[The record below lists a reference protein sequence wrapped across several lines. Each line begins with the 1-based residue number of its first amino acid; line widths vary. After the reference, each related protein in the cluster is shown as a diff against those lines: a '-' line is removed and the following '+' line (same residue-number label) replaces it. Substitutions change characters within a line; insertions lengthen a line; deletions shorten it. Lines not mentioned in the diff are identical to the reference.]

1 MPTSRPSLAE
11 VRAVTQAGVLERRS
25 AEHWAGRL
33 YMRGVSGHVTR
44 WVVSTRALDRVT
56 PDQLTLLMIV
66 VGLAAAAGVALSATL
81 WAALAACLGIQV
93 YLLLDCVD
101 GEVARWRRT
110 TSARGVY
117 LDRLG
122 HHVVEGALVVA
133 LGFRAAG
140 GVLGRSAGEGG
151 LLAAGASWWMVLGA
165 GTALLVIVGKLESDL
180 VVVAR
185 ATAGLP
191 QDPEAD
197 PTSSV
202 GSVRR
207 LRRVF
212 AVLPLHR
219 LIGAVELSLLLVL
232 AAVIDG
238 LRGDLLATQVLL
250 VVTAVVALVVALG
263 HPITIL
269 TSRRLR

>member
-1 MPTSRPSLAE
+1 MSTSRPSLAE

-44 WVVSTRALDRVT
+44 WVVSSRALDRVT
-56 PDQLTLLMIV
+56 PDQLTVLMII
-66 VGLAAAAGVALSATL
+66 VGLVAALLVALWPAL
-81 WAALAACLGIQV
+81 WIAVVAALGIQL

-110 TSARGVY
+110 TSPRGVY

-140 GVLGRSAGEGG
+140 GLAERG
-151 LLAAGASWWMVLGA
+151 LAPGASWWMVLGA
-165 GTALLVIVGKLESDL
+165 LAALLVIVGKLESDL

-185 ATAGLP
+185 ASAGLP

-212 AVLPLHR
+212 TVLPLHR
-219 LIGAVELSLLLVL
+219 LIGAVELSLLLV
-232 AAVIDG
+232 AAGVIDL

-250 VVTAVVALVVALG
+250 VATAGVALLVAVG
-263 HPITIL
+263 HPVTIL

>member
-1 MPTSRPSLAE
+1 MSTSRPSLAE

-33 YMRGVSGHVTR
+33 YMRGLSGHVTR

-56 PDQLTLLMIV
+56 PDQLTVLMII
-66 VGLAAAAGVALSATL
+66 VGLGAAALVALWPAL
-81 WAALAACLGIQV
+81 WVAVVAAVGIQL

-110 TSARGVY
+110 TSSRGVY

-140 GVLGRSAGEGG
+140 G
-151 LLAAGASWWMVLGA
+151 LLERGVAAGASWWMVLGA
-165 GTALLVIVGKLESDL
+165 LAAVLVIVGKLESDL

-185 ATAGLP
+185 ASAGLP

-202 GSVRR
+202 DSVRR

-219 LIGAVELSLLLVL
+219 LIGAVELSLLLV
-232 AAVIDG
+232 AAGVIDL

-250 VVTAVVALVVALG
+250 AATAGVALLVAVG
-263 HPITIL
+263 HPVTIL